1 MRAAGNQILGCVSH
15 DEGESVVVEDAGVSS
30 LQVNGRR
37 LPSPWSISFAE
48 GSGMLSL
55 EPGECLEV
63 GQVPRG
69 YASVGDDAELRDDWP
84 YSFAIRSPEWGR
96 SRTRNYSGVFCVR
109 RTPDGLLV
117 SNVPK
122 GPAAVTVDVCMQ
134 LLDAV
139 DTEVRSKSG
148 VAEPRATETGGSR
161 TGGKK

>member
-1 MRAAGNQILGCVSH
+1 
-15 DEGESVVVEDAGVSS
+15 
-30 LQVNGRR
+30 
-37 LPSPWSISFAE
+37 
-48 GSGMLSL
+48 MLSL

-96 SRTRNYSGVFCVR
+96 SRTRNYSGVFCLR